1 MKSNCFIIFSNSG
14 WPIVGLTKLIILVK
28 STYIFG
34 VFVSIYSIHVLYSL
48 YIKSDVNPD
57 NVDDVTFV
65 PSTKLSFANFTIKLT
80 LSRDLTKL
88 FLFVSI
94 SVNKFPLLISSN
106 TVLVK
111 PEKNGF
117 NILLFMSVSKEPGSS
132 LSKPNISHK

>member
-1 MKSNCFIIFSNSG
+1 M
-14 WPIVGLTKLIILVK
+14 
-28 STYIFG
+28 
-34 VFVSIYSIHVLYSL
+34 